1 MQQIKWTRVL
11 LGGFVAGL
19 LINVFVLGPALA
31 AAHLSLGSASTAT
44 LAAALLVAALVFFV
58 TFMVTWIY
66 AAIRPRY
73 GPGLKTG
80 AMAGISAALVLGF
93 FEYIEWVLTSRMI
106 PAKVWATNVA
116 ITSLA
121 LLIASLIGAWV
132 YEKHSS

>member
-1 MQQIKWTRVL
+1 MEQPKWGRVL
-11 LGGFVAGL
+11 FGGLVAGL

-31 AAHLSLGSASTAT
+31 AAHLSLGSAPRAT
-44 LAAALLVAALVFFV
+44 VVAALLMAVLVFFV

-66 AAIRPRY
+66 AALRPRY
-73 GPGLKTG
+73 GPGMKTA
-80 AMAGISAALVLGF
+80 AMAGVASALVLGF

-106 PAKVWATNVA
+106 PAKVWATNVG

-121 LLIASLIGAWV
+121 LLIAGLVGAWV